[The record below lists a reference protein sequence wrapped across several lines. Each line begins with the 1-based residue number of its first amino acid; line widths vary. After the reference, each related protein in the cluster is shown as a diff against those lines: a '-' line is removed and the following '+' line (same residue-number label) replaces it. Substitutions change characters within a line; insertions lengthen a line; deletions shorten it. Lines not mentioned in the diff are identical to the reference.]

1 MILADL
7 QSRLRIALTNTLV
20 EEWTLFTPTTGTSR
34 PSERTIAFQLGWYV
48 RQTVE
53 RSWNVDSEYDR
64 SGMMLEPSVRFG
76 SQAGH
81 VPNLIVHHR
90 GLLGP
95 EHNLLLVHV
104 AVDSASAADDG
115 PGIEAAL
122 ALQQRFGYGYAML
135 LDLRLHTEGRRAS
148 VTPYWQWTTL
158 EQGPETP
165 APVAVYTPR
174 VLNEITERARRA
186 GD

>member
-7 QSRLRIALTNTLV
+7 QSRVRIALTNTLV

-34 PSERTIAFQLGWYV
+34 PSERTIAFHLGWYL
-48 RQTVE
+48 RQTVD
-53 RSWNVDSEYDR
+53 RSWDVDSEYDR
-64 SGMMLEPSVRFG
+64 SGMVLEQSVRYD
-76 SQAGH
+76 GH

-90 GLLGP
+90 GMLGP

-104 AVDSASAADDG
+104 AVDSASDAHEG
-115 PGIEAAL
+115 PGIETAL
-122 ALQQRFGYGYAML
+122 ALQQRFGYRYAML

-158 EQGPETP
+158 EHGPERPEP
-165 APVAVYTPR
+165 APVYTDR
-174 VLNEITERARRA
+174 VLAEITERARRA

>member
-1 MILADL
+1 MNLADL
-7 QSRLRIALTNTLV
+7 QSRARIALTNTLV

-34 PSERTIAFQLGWYV
+34 HSERTLAFHLGWYL
-48 RQTVE
+48 RQTVD
-53 RSWNVDSEYDR
+53 RSWGVDAEYDR
-64 SGMMLEPSVRFG
+64 SGMVLEQSVRYDE
-76 SQAGH
+76 H
-81 VPNLIVHHR
+81 VPHLIVHHR

-104 AVDSASAADDG
+104 TLDSASDVHAG
-115 PGIEAAL
+115 PGIEAAQ
-122 ALQQRFGYGYAML
+122 ALQRRFGYRYALL

-158 EQGPETP
+158 EHGPERPEP
-165 APVAVYTPR
+165 APVYTER
-174 VLNEITERARRA
+174 VLAEITERARRA

>member
-20 EEWTLFTPTTGTSR
+20 EEWTLFTPTTGTSS
-34 PSERTIAFQLGWYV
+34 PSVRTIAFHLGWYL

-53 RSWNVDSEYDR
+53 RTWDVDSEYDR
-64 SGMMLEPSVRFG
+64 SGAMLESSVQLSG
-76 SQAGH
+76 GTQ

-90 GLLGP
+90 GQLGP
-95 EHNLLLVHV
+95 EHNLMLVHV
-104 AVDSASAADDG
+104 GVDSASDEAAG
-115 PGIEAAL
+115 PGLSAAQ
-122 ALQQRFGYGYAML
+122 ALQRRFGYRYAML

-148 VTPYWQWTTL
+148 VTPYWHWASL
-158 EQGPETP
+158 EDGPETP
-165 APVAVYTPR
+165 NPVAVYTPR
-174 VLNEITERARRA
+174 VLAEITERARRA

>member
-34 PSERTIAFQLGWYV
+34 PSERTIAFHLGWYL

-53 RSWNVDSEYDR
+53 RSWDVDAEYDR
-64 SGMMLEPSVRFG
+64 SGMMLESSVQITG
-76 SQAGH
+76 PEQH

-104 AVDSASAADDG
+104 AADEATREERTDVA
-115 PGIEAAL
+115 AAL
-122 ALQQRFGYGYAML
+122 TLQRRFGYRYAML
-135 LDLRLHTEGRRAS
+135 LDLRLQVEGRRAA
-148 VTPYWQWTTL
+148 VTPFWQWATL
-158 EQGPETP
+158 EHGPETSE
-165 APVAVYTPR
+165 PVPVYTAR
-174 VLNEITERARRA
+174 VLSEITERARSA

>member
-34 PSERTIAFQLGWYV
+34 PSERTIAFHLGWYV
-48 RQTVE
+48 RQTIE
-53 RSWNVDSEYDR
+53 RTWNVDSEYDR
-64 SGMMLEPSVRFG
+64 SGMMLESSVKFG
-76 SQAGH
+76 ADAAH

-104 AVDSASAADDG
+104 SADSATADQPG
-115 PGIEAAL
+115 PGIETAQ
-122 ALQQRFGYGYAML
+122 ALQRRFGYRYAML

-148 VTPYWQWTTL
+148 VTPYWQWGTL
-158 EQGPETP
+158 EHGPETP
-165 APVAVYTPR
+165 GPVPVYTPR
-174 VLNEITERARRA
+174 VLSEITERARRA

>member
-34 PSERTIAFQLGWYV
+34 PSARTIAFHLGWYL

-53 RSWNVDSEYDR
+53 RTWSVDSEYDR
-64 SGMMLEPSVRFG
+64 SGMVLE
-76 SQAGH
+76 QAVQFDGDTRH
-81 VPNLIVHHR
+81 VPDLIVHQR

-95 EHNLLLVHV
+95 EHNLLLAHV
-104 AVDSASAADDG
+104 SVDEASGPDDVPELSSAQ
-115 PGIEAAL
+115 
-122 ALQQRFGYGYAML
+122 ALQRRFGYRYAML
-135 LDLRLHTEGRRAS
+135 LDLRLHVEGRRAS
-148 VTPYWQWTTL
+148 VTPYWQWATL
-158 EQGPETP
+158 EKGAESPE
-165 APVAVYTPR
+165 PVAVYTPR
-174 VLNEITERARRA
+174 VLAEITERARRA

>member
-20 EEWTLFTPTTGTSR
+20 EEWTLFTPTTGTSS
-34 PSERTIAFQLGWYV
+34 PSVRTIAFHLGWYL

-53 RSWNVDSEYDR
+53 RTWDVDSEYDR
-64 SGMMLEPSVRFG
+64 SGAMLESSVQLSG
-76 SQAGH
+76 DTQ

-90 GLLGP
+90 GQLGP
-95 EHNLLLVHV
+95 EHNLMLVHV
-104 AVDSASAADDG
+104 GVDAASDVGAR
-115 PGIEAAL
+115 PAL
-122 ALQQRFGYGYAML
+122 AAAQALQRRFGYRYAML

-148 VTPYWQWTTL
+148 VTPYWHWASL
-158 EQGPETP
+158 ENGAESPGPVP
-165 APVAVYTPR
+165 VYTAR
-174 VLNEITERARRA
+174 VLAEITERARRA